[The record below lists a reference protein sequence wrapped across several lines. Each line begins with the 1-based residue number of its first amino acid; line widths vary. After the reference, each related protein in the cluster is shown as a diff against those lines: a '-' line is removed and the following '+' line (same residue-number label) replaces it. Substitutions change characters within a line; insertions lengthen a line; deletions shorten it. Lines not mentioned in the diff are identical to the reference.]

1 MKQTKLF
8 SVLLAL
14 LLVFAL
20 SAGTFAAE
28 TGTIT
33 VDNPV
38 TGQAYTAYKIF
49 DVTYNTEKTNYA
61 YSIKTTSPWYA
72 TVNAYTETADSGLT
86 LTVSASN
93 NNIYVV
99 TIDTA
104 KFSAPEFAA
113 ALKAALAEENI
124 SDSGTVLQGAKPTAT
139 GLELGYYFVTST
151 SGALCNLTTT
161 TPSVTIHDKNDITF
175 KKTDDD
181 ESVEVGQVVHYTVT
195 GKVPDTTGFTSYT
208 YKITDVMS
216 EGLTFNQDV
225 AVKVDGEP
233 LADNLYTLSYD
244 TKDFVLTIDVMKL
257 QDKVAKTI
265 EVTYSATV
273 NENAVSEIEK
283 NKATLTYSNN
293 PADSKET
300 ATMED
305 EETVYTAKVVIDK
318 FEKDNTTKK
327 LAGAQFVL
335 INDGTKNPD
344 GSANDTNKGKFYKL
358 ENGKVSWV
366 TDQSDATVVTTDA
379 NGAGSFIGL
388 EDGTYKLREIAAPD
402 GYNLLTADITVTI
415 NGANAIADLGSLTV
429 TQDVANATG
438 LQLPSTGGMG
448 TTLFYVLGSVL
459 LLGAVVL
466 LVVRRRMRTE
476 K

>member
-1 MKQTKLF
+1 MKQTKLL

-33 VDNPV
+33 VNNPIA
-38 TGQAYTAYKIF
+38 GQTYTAYKIF
-49 DVTYNTEKTNYA
+49 DVTYNADKTNYA
-61 YSIKTTSPWYA
+61 YSIEKTSPWYE
-72 TVNAYTETADSGLT
+72 TVNTYAETENSGLT
-86 LTVSASN
+86 LTVSASD

-104 KFSAPEFAA
+104 KFSAPKFAA
-113 ALKAALAEENI
+113 ALKTAQI
-124 SDSGTVLQGAKPTAT
+124 TTDGTLLEGTPPSAK
-139 GLELGYYFVTST
+139 GLDLGYYFVTSA

-161 TPSVTIHDKNDITF
+161 NPSVIIYDKNDITF
-175 KKTDDD
+175 EKTDDD

-216 EGLTFNQDV
+216 DGLTFKKDV
-225 AVKVDGEP
+225 VVKVDGVD
-233 LADNLYTLSYD
+233 LARNLYTLSYG
-244 TKDFVLTIDVMKL
+244 TNDFELTINVMQL
-257 QDKVAKTI
+257 QEKVAKTI

-273 NENAVSEIEK
+273 NENAVSNIEK
-283 NKATLTYSNN
+283 NKAILTYSNN
-293 PADSKET
+293 PADSESKGTITKEQ
-300 ATMED
+300 
-305 EETVYTAKVVIDK
+305 TVYTAKVVIDK
-318 FEKDNTTKK
+318 FEKGNETKK

-335 INDGTKNPD
+335 INNGTKNPD
-344 GSANDTNKGKFYKL
+344 GTAYNTNKGKFYKL

-366 TDQSDATVVTTDA
+366 DSQSDATVVTTDE
-379 NGAGSFIGL
+379 NGAGSFLGL
-388 EDGTYKLREIAAPD
+388 EDGDYKLREIAAPD
-402 GYNLLTADITVTI
+402 GYNLLTADVDVTI
-415 NGANAIADLGSLTV
+415 SGANATTTDLGSLTV
-429 TQDVANATG
+429 TKNVENATG

>member
-1 MKQTKLF
+1 M
-8 SVLLAL
+8 LLAL

-38 TGQAYTAYKIF
+38 TGQTYTAYKIF

-61 YSIKTTSPWYA
+61 YSIEKTSPWYA
-72 TVNAYTETADSGLT
+72 TVNAYAGTVGSGLT

-93 NNIYVV
+93 SNIYVV
-99 TIDTA
+99 TIDTVD
-104 KFSAPEFAA
+104 FSAPEFAA

-124 SDSGTVLQGAKPTAT
+124 SDSGTVLKGDQPTAT

-161 TPSVTIHDKNDITF
+161 NPSVTIHDKNDITF
-175 KKTDDD
+175 EKTDDD

-216 EGLTFNQDV
+216 EGLTFNENV
-225 AVKVDGEP
+225 VVKVDGET
-233 LADNLYTLSYD
+233 LTGNYTVEYGNNGF
-244 TKDFVLTIDVMKL
+244 DFVLIIDVMKL
-257 QDKVAKTI
+257 QDKVTKPI

-273 NENAVSEIEK
+273 NENAVSKIEK

-293 PADSKET
+293 PADSEST
-300 ATMED
+300 DTRED
-305 EETVYTAKVVIDK
+305 VETVYTAKVVIDK
-318 FEKDNTTKK
+318 FEKGDETKK

-344 GSANDTNKGKFYKL
+344 GTANDTNKGKFYKL
-358 ENGKVSWV
+358 ENGIVSWV
-366 TDQSDATVVTTDA
+366 TDQSAATVVTTDA
-379 NGAGSFIGL
+379 NGGGSFIGL

-415 NGANAIADLGSLTV
+415 NGASAITDDLSSLTDTEKV
-429 TQDVANATG
+429 ENATG

>member
-1 MKQTKLF
+1 MKQTKLL

-33 VDNPV
+33 VDNPIA
-38 TGQAYTAYKIF
+38 GQTYTAYKIF
-49 DVTYNTEKTNYA
+49 DVTYNADKTNYA
-61 YSIKTTSPWYA
+61 YSIEKTSPWYD
-72 TVNAYTETADSGLT
+72 TVNTYAKTENSGLT
-86 LTVSASN
+86 LTVSASD

-99 TIDTA
+99 TIDTVN
-104 KFSAPEFAA
+104 FSAPKFAA
-113 ALKAALAEENI
+113 ALKAALANI
-124 SDSGTVLQGAKPTAT
+124 TDNGIELEGDKPTAT
-139 GLELGYYFVTST
+139 GLGLGYYFVTST
-151 SGALCNLTTT
+151 NGALCNLTTT
-161 TPSVTIHDKNDITF
+161 NPSVTIYDKNDITF
-175 KKTDDD
+175 EKTDDD

-216 EGLTFNQDV
+216 EGLTFEKDV
-225 AVKVDGEP
+225 VVKVDGVE
-233 LADNLYTLSYD
+233 LANNLYTLSYG
-244 TKDFVLTIDVMKL
+244 TNDFELAIDVMQL
-257 QDKVAKTI
+257 QKKVAKTI

-273 NENAVSEIEK
+273 NEQAVSKIEK
-283 NKATLTYSNN
+283 NKAILTYSNN
-293 PADSKET
+293 PADSTET
-300 ATMED
+300 RTIE
-305 EETVYTAKVVIDK
+305 EVETVYTAKVVIDK
-318 FEKDNTTKK
+318 FEKDNETKK

-344 GSANDTNKGKFYKL
+344 GTANDTNKGKFYKL
-358 ENGKVSWV
+358 ENGEVSWV
-366 TDQSDATVVTTDA
+366 DSQSDATVVTTDA
-379 NGAGSFIGL
+379 NGAGSFLGL
-388 EDGTYKLREIAAPD
+388 EDGDYKLREIAAPD
-402 GYNLLTADITVTI
+402 GYNLLTADVNVTI
-415 NGANAIADLGSLTV
+415 NGVNATTTDLSSLTV
-429 TQDVANATG
+429 TKNVENATG

>member
-1 MKQTKLF
+1 MKQTKLL

-33 VDNPV
+33 VNNPIA
-38 TGQAYTAYKIF
+38 GQTYTAYKIF
-49 DVTYNTEKTNYA
+49 DVTYNADKTNYA
-61 YSIKTTSPWYA
+61 YSIEKTSPWYE
-72 TVNAYTETADSGLT
+72 TVNTYAETVNSGLT
-86 LTVSASN
+86 LTVSASDKD
-93 NNIYVV
+93 IYVV

-104 KFSAPEFAA
+104 KFSAPKFAA
-113 ALKAALAEENI
+113 ALKAAQI
-124 SDSGTVLQGAKPTAT
+124 TTDGTLLEGTPPSAK
-139 GLELGYYFVTST
+139 GLDLGYYFVTSA

-161 TPSVTIHDKNDITF
+161 NPSVIIYDKNDITF
-175 KKTDDD
+175 EKTDDD

-216 EGLTFNQDV
+216 EGLTFKKDV
-225 AVKVDGEP
+225 VVKVDGVE
-233 LADNLYTLSYD
+233 LANNLYTLSYD
-244 TKDFVLTIDVMKL
+244 TKDFELNIDVMEL
-257 QDKVAKTI
+257 QDKVAKKI

-273 NENAVSEIEK
+273 NEKAVSKIEK
-283 NKATLTYSNN
+283 NMAILTYSNN
-293 PADSKET
+293 PADSESKGTITKEQ
-300 ATMED
+300 
-305 EETVYTAKVVIDK
+305 TVYTAKVVIDK
-318 FEKDNTTKK
+318 FEKGNETKK

-335 INDGTKNPD
+335 INNGTKNPD
-344 GSANDTNKGKFYKL
+344 GTAYNTNKGKFYKL

-366 TDQSDATVVTTDA
+366 DSQSDATVVTTDE
-379 NGAGSFIGL
+379 NGAGSFLGL
-388 EDGTYKLREIAAPD
+388 EDGDYKLREIAAPD
-402 GYNLLTADITVTI
+402 GYNLLTADVDVTI
-415 NGANAIADLGSLTV
+415 SGANATTTDLGSLTV
-429 TQDVANATG
+429 TKNVENATG